1 MLFHFKYFIMKNTL
15 SSKDQ
20 NQFQIKSTRADWW
33 DYSNS
38 GLYFVTICTKFM
50 RPSFGTLDGENVIL
64 NQLGQLARLNWLQ
77 IPKFF
82 PFTNLGPFIIMPNH
96 LHGII
101 GIEKTSDFLEI
112 NQARFGPQSNNLA
125 SIIRGFK
132 SSVTVEARKLDA
144 DFAWQ
149 ARFHDRI
156 IRDETELENIIIYIF
171 DNPIKG

>member
-1 MLFHFKYFIMKNTL
+1 MKNTI
-15 SSKDQ
+15 SPKEQ
-20 NQFQIKSTRADWW
+20 NRFQIKSTRADWW
-33 DYSNS
+33 DYSTD

-50 RPSFGTLDGENVIL
+50 RPSFGMLDSEKVVLNNVGLIAH
-64 NQLGQLARLNWLQ
+64 NNWLQ
-77 IPKFF
+77 IPTFF
-82 PFTNLGPFIIMPNH
+82 PFTHLGPFIIMPNH
-96 LHGII
+96 VHGII
-101 GIEKTSDFLEI
+101 CIEKTSNFLEI

-149 ARFHDRI
+149 SRFHDRI
-156 IRDETELENIIIYIF
+156 IRDEMELENIIQYIY